1 MPFSFRNRF
10 LTFYNFKLYNLASQ
24 RHFLDFKKQ
33 PFNYLEK
40 SLLKQYQEM
49 PILVNMDFWPE
60 KSNIPNQE
68 GYDLV
73 ELASKNLKKG
83 KKSLLIEYKKKVFL
97 FINVRNMKNFIK
109 NPNNFAELKLPIKFL
124 EQKDE
129 NKRKALIKDSSSSYL
144 ENNLANIVMRVL
156 ATLGLFF

>member
-83 KKSLLIEYKKKVFL
+83 KKSLLIEYKKNE
-97 FINVRNMKNFIK
+97 IN
-109 NPNNFAELKLPIKFL
+109 
-124 EQKDE
+124 
-129 NKRKALIKDSSSSYL
+129 
-144 ENNLANIVMRVL
+144 
-156 ATLGLFF
+156 

>member
-1 MPFSFRNRF
+1 
-10 LTFYNFKLYNLASQ
+10 
-24 RHFLDFKKQ
+24 
-33 PFNYLEK
+33 
-40 SLLKQYQEM
+40 M